1 MGGSRFLSIQ
11 HCAGYQLTPLFL
23 FQMVMLKGT
32 GGGRVFQMH
41 WIFNKRG
48 CFCLDR
54 FFSHFLD
61 GIRRGVSQPSER

>member
-48 CFCLDR
+48 CFSQSPVR
-54 FFSHFLD
+54 MFF
-61 GIRRGVSQPSER
+61 ERDTV